1 MKHDTK
7 MFITIQKKISNLQII
22 STYYRVVLCAKH
34 DIALCGHWMQENYLN
49 INETRQQS

>member
-22 STYYRVVLCAKH
+22 STYYRVVQTQHCIMWSLDARKLSEH
-34 DIALCGHWMQENYLN
+34 K
-49 INETRQQS
+49 